1 MNSQKG
7 IICLSI
13 YTIIIFSLFAIAGP
27 AAADESALSRGKAYM
42 GIGYG
47 YHDIDME
54 TDFTR
59 RTNGVITE
67 ESSFKNNYNT
77 NRGSLFMGYT
87 LPWDQ
92 YYLSGQVGVN
102 VFDAEFE
109 LSAGSSQ
116 FTNALNHA
124 FSMDLIPGFYF
135 YKQLSVF
142 AKLGIV
148 YGDFDFAKS
157 SPTSTTYD
165 VSEYL
170 FGGTLGVGLAY
181 DITPRITVK
190 LGYEQTWYEDT
201 EINVTRGTRSDKSI
215 VKPEMETIFL
225 ILQYYFK

>member
-1 MNSQKG
+1 MKSQKR

-13 YTIIIFSLFAIAGP
+13 FTIIICSLVINAGS
-27 AAADESALSRGKAYM
+27 ATADESALFRGKAYM

-47 YHDIDME
+47 YHDTDME

-67 ESSFKNNYNT
+67 ESSFNNNYNT
-77 NRGSLFMGYT
+77 RSGSLFMGYT
-87 LPWDQ
+87 LPWEQ
-92 YYLSGQVGVN
+92 YYLSGQVGVK

-109 LSAGSSQ
+109 LTTGSSQ
-116 FTNALNHA
+116 FTNVVNHA

-142 AKLGIV
+142 AKIGIT
-148 YGDFDFAKS
+148 YGDFDFIKS

-170 FGGTLGVGLAY
+170 LGGTLGAGLAY
-181 DITPRITVK
+181 DITPRITIK
-190 LGYEQTWYEDT
+190 IGYEQTWYEDT
-201 EINVTRGTRSDKSI
+201 EINATQGTRSDKTI
-215 VKPEMETIFL
+215 VEPEMKTFFL
-225 ILQYYFK
+225 TLQYYFK